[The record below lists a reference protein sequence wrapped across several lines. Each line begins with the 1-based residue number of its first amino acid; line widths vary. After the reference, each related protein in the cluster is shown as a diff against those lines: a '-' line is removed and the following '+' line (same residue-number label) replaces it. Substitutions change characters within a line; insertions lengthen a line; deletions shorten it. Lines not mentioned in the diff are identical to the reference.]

1 VVDRPDNGLVTT
13 AIGYFERDGDLLL
26 PQQPACSMWSDDQ
39 LHGVALSGALARAAE
54 KQLDEVGRPEL
65 IPARWTVDLFK
76 PARMQAARFNTEVV
90 REGRRICLVDVTMTQ
105 DGQRVARASATF
117 LLPTEAAPGEV
128 WEPSARPSPPPLD
141 VAPPATQAHVPF
153 FRSDSAWS
161 QDFREHQNAG
171 RKASWNSSFPIVV
184 GERLTGFQAAAA
196 IADGGSMVTNWGTGG
211 VEYINTDIAM
221 TLSRRPA
228 GTEIGLEATDRVER
242 DGIAVGTATIFDRQ
256 GPLGSVI
263 VAALANARRTVDLGG
278 VAYTDDGRR
287 SPAG

>member
-1 VVDRPDNGLVTT
+1 VAEVI
-13 AIGYFERDGDLLL
+13 AYFERDGEVLV
-26 PQQPACSMWSDDQ
+26 PQPAACSMWSGDQ

-54 KQLDEVGRPEL
+54 RQLDEVGRPDL

-76 PARMQAARFNTEVV
+76 PARMLPAKFNTEVV

-117 LLPTEAAPGEV
+117 LLPTETASGEV
-128 WEPSARPSPPPLD
+128 WEPSERPAPPSPD
-141 VAPPATQAHVPF
+141 VAPPTSVPRVPF

-161 QDFREHQNAG
+161 QDFSEHQNAG
-171 RKASWNSSFPIVV
+171 RKASWNTSFPIVAD
-184 GERLTGFQAAAA
+184 EQLTGFQAAAA

-221 TLSRRPA
+221 TLARRPV
-228 GTEIGLEATDRVER
+228 GTEIGLHATDRVER
-242 DGIAVGTATIFDRQ
+242 DGIAVGTATVYDRE

-263 VAALANARRTVDLGG
+263 TAALANSRRTVDLGG
-278 VAYTDDGRR
+278 VTYRDDGSRT
-287 SPAG
+287 